1 MSRPKVDEKDKRI
14 VQVNIRLTTTEAST
28 VNEHA
33 KSSGISPAN
42 WIRVKVFTGKF
53 PTVKASPLDAA
64 VYYELKKVGVNLNQA
79 AHKLNQGEF
88 PKDFHILQLELV
100 ALLNTILKQLL
111 HDRQHDQ
118 G

>member
-1 MSRPKVDEKDKRI
+1 MSRPKVNEKEKRV

-33 KSSGISPAN
+33 NASGVSPAN

-53 PTVKASPLDAA
+53 PAVKASPLDASI
-64 VYYELKKVGVNLNQA
+64 YYELKKIGVNLNQA

-88 PKDFHILQLELV
+88 PKDYRILQLELTV
-100 ALLNTILKQLL
+100 LLNKILKQLL

>member
-1 MSRPKVDEKDKRI
+1 MSRPKIDEKDKRI
-14 VQVNIRLTTTEAST
+14 VQVNIRLTSTEAST

-33 KSSGISPAN
+33 KASGLSPAN

-53 PTVKASPLDAA
+53 PTVKASSLDAS
-64 VYYELKKVGVNLNQA
+64 VYHELKKIGVNLNQA

-88 PKDFHILQLELV
+88 PRDYRIHQLELTT
-100 ALLNTILKQLL
+100 LLNKILKQLL
-111 HDRQHDQ
+111 YDRQHDQ